1 MRFLPFVVLG
11 VTALSSVACG
21 PPKVLVNHSY
31 ASADK
36 SIDTYIQKSGDVGS
50 GKSKTNLFNVYMRVC
65 NQEANNTTTACK
77 DALILENVTP
87 GSL

>member
-1 MRFLPFVVLG
+1 MRFLPLVLIG
-11 VTALSSVACG
+11 LFALASAACA
-21 PPKVLVNHSY
+21 PPKVLVGHSY
-31 ASADK
+31 ASSDK

-65 NQEANNTTTACK
+65 NQEANNTTTVCK
-77 DALILENVTP
+77 DSLILENVTP